1 MRCCCRVKIGGWVY
15 AMVII
20 VALASVVAFARGQA
34 AQAAV
39 EAVATLFANTA
50 TAAGAVALSTAN
62 LSLAVT
68 DVAVALSRGG
78 ISLFHEA
85 WQGVDLVDAC
95 CRAHGVRWI
104 QRVTE

>member
-1 MRCCCRVKIGGWVY
+1 MLRCCCRVKIGGWVY

-20 VALASVVAFARGQA
+20 VALASAVAFAGGQA

-50 TAAGAVALSTAN
+50 TAAGTVALSTAN

-68 DVAVALSRGG
+68 GR
-78 ISLFHEA
+78 E
-85 WQGVDLVDAC
+85 
-95 CRAHGVRWI
+95 
-104 QRVTE
+104 